1 MKPLP
6 SALDH
11 PAWLHG
17 LSAFTTVRTRRG
29 EPVLWAAHLDRLRRT
44 CAFLDLPAPDAG
56 WPTLDPWPWGLLRVT
71 VTGDG
76 TFWTHRPLTPGPRPE
91 GGVRVRLT
99 DIQVHPQLAAHKT
112 GNYLPYRLA
121 LQGAADAFEGWLV
134 GPDGTL
140 ADGSR
145 TSPLLEIGGQR
156 IVPAGGLPGLT
167 RAAFLAGQDWSERG
181 VHPSELPR
189 VTRAWICGS
198 GVGVVP
204 VREISGEGWTLRL
217 PVCWPATDDPA
228 LVWPQGEGSAAKPP
242 QVGFSP

>member
-6 SALDH
+6 PELDS

-17 LSAFTTVRTRRG
+17 ATAFTTVRTRRG
-29 EPVLWAAHLDRLRRT
+29 EALRWPAHLERLRQT
-44 CAFLDLPAPDAG
+44 CAFLGLPAPNADL
-56 WPTLDPWPWGLLRVT
+56 PTLEPWPWGLLRVT
-71 VTGDG
+71 VGTEG
-76 TFWTHRPLTPGPRPE
+76 TFWTHRPLTSGPRPE

-121 LQGAADAFEGWLV
+121 TGRAGDAFEGWLV
-134 GPDGTL
+134 GPEGTL

-145 TSPLLEIGGQR
+145 TSPLLELGGR
-156 IVPAGGLPGLT
+156 LVVPAGGLPSVT
-167 RAAFLAGQDWSERG
+167 RAVFLEGRDWSERP
-181 VHPSELPR
+181 VHPSELPA

-204 VREISGEGWTLRL
+204 VREIVGEGWSLSL
-217 PVCWPATDDPA
+217 PVEWPQTDDPA
-228 LVWPQGEGSAAKPP
+228 LVWPEE
-242 QVGFSP
+242 